1 MWWFFISM
9 IFLIIFF
16 VILPSLNNRHV
27 ENDSIKKMKENIY
40 SYSGLNEDIYLQ
52 YVNNLDLFQK
62 NISNIELSSLYF
74 YKAIENLYDLQLSDQ
89 DFDFS
94 EEIHQNAIIG
104 EEILLNSS
112 REQSTSFNPKYL
124 NNKIE

>member
-9 IFLIIFF
+9 IFLITLF
-16 VILPSLNNRHV
+16 VIAPSLDNRHV
-27 ENDSIKKMKENIY
+27 KNDSIKMMKENIHP
-40 SYSGLNEDIYLQ
+40 YSGLNEDIYLQ

-62 NISNIELSSLYF
+62 NINNIEISSIYF
-74 YKAIENLYDLQLSDQ
+74 YKAIENLYDLQLCDQ

-94 EEIHQNAIIG
+94 EEIHQNALLG

-112 REQSTSFNPKYL
+112 REQSTSFYPKYL

>member
-9 IFLIIFF
+9 IFLITLF
-16 VILPSLNNRHV
+16 VIAPSLNNRHV
-27 ENDSIKKMKENIY
+27 KNDSIKTMKENIHP
-40 SYSGLNEDIYLQ
+40 YSGLNEDIYLQ

-62 NISNIELSSLYF
+62 NINNIEISSIYF
-74 YKAIENLYDLQLSDQ
+74 YKAIENLYDLQLCDQ

-94 EEIHQNAIIG
+94 EEIHQNALLG

-112 REQSTSFNPKYL
+112 REQSTSFYPKYL